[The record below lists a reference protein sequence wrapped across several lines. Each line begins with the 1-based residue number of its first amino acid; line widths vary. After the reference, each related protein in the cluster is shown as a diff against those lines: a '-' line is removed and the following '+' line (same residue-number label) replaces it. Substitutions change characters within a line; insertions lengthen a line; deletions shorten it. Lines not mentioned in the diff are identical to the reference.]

1 MSKYKKIKSGVK
13 EVAGFAAGGGAVGL
27 GIAAHVGRMGL
38 AVAGG
43 GVGIGAAPV
52 AAAGVITGLA
62 AYGLKRVFKG

>member
-38 AVAGG
+38 VAAGG
-43 GVGIGAAPV
+43 GIGIGTAPV
-52 AAAGVITGLA
+52 AAAGVVVGLA
-62 AYGLKRVFKG
+62 TYGLKRAFKG